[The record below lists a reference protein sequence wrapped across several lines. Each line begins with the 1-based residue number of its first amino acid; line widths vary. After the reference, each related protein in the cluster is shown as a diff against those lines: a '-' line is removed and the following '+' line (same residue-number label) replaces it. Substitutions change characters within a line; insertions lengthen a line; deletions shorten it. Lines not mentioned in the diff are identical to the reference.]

1 MGRVKDLL
9 INNVTNEEMN
19 IMIDNARNQRD
30 SGYIEYLEEQLAIR
44 DKALKKLKKY
54 CDNIGESLNNN
65 KESL

>member
-9 INNVTNEEMN
+9 INNVTTEEMN

-54 CDNIGESLNNN
+54 CDNIGEILNNN

>member
-1 MGRVKDLL
+1 MGKVKDLL
-9 INNVTNEEMN
+9 MNNATNEEMN
-19 IMIDNARNQRD
+19 VMIDNARNQRD

-54 CDNIGESLNNN
+54 CDNIGKILNNN

>member
-44 DKALKKLKKY
+44 DKALEKLKEY
-54 CDNIGESLNNN
+54 CDNIGKILNNN

>member
-54 CDNIGESLNNN
+54 CDNIGEILNNN